1 MQFRQVNIHLKMHL
15 IFFILFIL
23 LTPCI
28 SLHAQEKT
36 TIIKV
41 VDGDTLRI
49 EYQGQKETIKLI
61 GIDAPESKLN
71 RKAEQDAI
79 RNSESLI
86 TIASMGID
94 ATNYSKSLIKKGDT
108 VTIEF
113 DVQARDK
120 YKKMLGYIYISDGRM
135 LNEEMLAAGYAYL
148 KTDSVNVK
156 YQDRFLK
163 AFKEAKENKRGLWK

>member
-1 MQFRQVNIHLKMHL
+1 MQFRQVNIHLKMQL
-15 IFFILFIL
+15 ILFILFIL

-28 SLHAQEKT
+28 SLHALEET

-61 GIDAPESKLN
+61 GIDAPENKLN

-79 RNSESLI
+79 RNNESLI
-86 TIASMGID
+86 NIASMGID
-94 ATNYSKSLIKKGDT
+94 AANYSKSLIKKGDT
-108 VTIEF
+108 ATIEF

-120 YKKMLGYIYISDGRM
+120 YNRMLGYIYLSDGRM